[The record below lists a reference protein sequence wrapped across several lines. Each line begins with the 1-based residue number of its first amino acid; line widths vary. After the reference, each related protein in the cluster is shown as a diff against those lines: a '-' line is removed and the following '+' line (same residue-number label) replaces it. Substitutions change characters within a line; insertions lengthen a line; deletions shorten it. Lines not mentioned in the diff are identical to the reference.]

1 MATSNRG
8 LVSSEGRQ
16 TEEVSQLR
24 ALNRFGV
31 ARTSAKISTGQR
43 HRLGSLKRRAGL
55 RRAVRS
61 LFEPGALR
69 RAGAKAILGRIGS
82 LPYETKINFETMPYP
97 QYAYGTYYAAL
108 QAKALGL
115 TEISVIEFGVAG
127 GNGLVALEEIA
138 VEVEAA
144 TGVGVR
150 SYGFDLGAGMP
161 AATDFRDL
169 PYVWKQGFFN
179 MDVERL
185 ASRLRRT
192 QLVLGDVAETVGAF
206 ATDDAVAP
214 IGFISFDLDYYSST
228 KSAFELLRLQNSKF
242 LPRTYCYFDDCI
254 GNDWELH
261 SQFTGELLL
270 ISEFNGESEQRKLG
284 KINGLRHKLV
294 FDSRWQD
301 VMYVLHS
308 FDHPDYNRYINPRGN
323 RWELPLADD

>member
-1 MATSNRG
+1 MVKDGLKDGRG
-8 LVSSEGRQ
+8 L
-16 TEEVSQLR
+16 
-24 ALNRFGV
+24 
-31 ARTSAKISTGQR
+31 K
-43 HRLGSLKRRAGL
+43 RLGRSLMEPSTV
-55 RRAVRS
+55 RRAV
-61 LFEPGALR
+61 
-69 RAGAKAILGRIGS
+69 AKATLDRVAS
-82 LPYETKINFETMPYP
+82 LPYETRINFETMPYP
-97 QYAYGTYYAAL
+97 HYAYGTFYAAQ
-108 QAKALGL
+108 QARALGL
-115 TEISVIEFGVAG
+115 DAISVIEFGVAG

-138 VEVEAA
+138 EQVEAA

-150 SYGFDLGAGMP
+150 GYGFDLGEGLPVP
-161 AATDFRDL
+161 ADFRDL
-169 PYVWKQGFFN
+169 PYVWQPGFFT

-192 QLVLGDVAETVGAF
+192 QLVLGDVAETVPAF
-206 ATDDAVAP
+206 VADESVPP

-228 KSAFELLRLQNSKF
+228 KSAFELLRSGNDAF

-254 GNDWELH
+254 GDHWELH

-270 ISEFNGESEQRKLG
+270 ISEFNDEQEQRKLG

-323 RWELPLADD
+323 RWELPLAGG